1 MNNLRKRIISLF
13 LSGAM
18 TLSMVSPFTAFALE
32 AQTDLDGPVITQ
44 EQGSSLDQ
52 TGEATPAPEGSEG
65 TTSPDQSQ
73 EAETP
78 DPQPEDSVEE
88 APEEEAAPFQEPQ
101 ATEAPA
107 AETLTPAQDGQ
118 QVQVLAENAVAQ
130 IGQVYYA
137 TLSDALAA
145 AASGQ
150 TIILLQDV
158 QLGEALAINKTLTLV
173 AAEGQTITLSR
184 ADGYKGS
191 LLVQNDGVLTLGAE
205 ESSGSGSLVLEG
217 GAN

>member
-52 TGEATPAPEGSEG
+52 TGEATPAPEGSED

-205 ESSGSGSLVLEG
+205 ESSGSGYLVLEG